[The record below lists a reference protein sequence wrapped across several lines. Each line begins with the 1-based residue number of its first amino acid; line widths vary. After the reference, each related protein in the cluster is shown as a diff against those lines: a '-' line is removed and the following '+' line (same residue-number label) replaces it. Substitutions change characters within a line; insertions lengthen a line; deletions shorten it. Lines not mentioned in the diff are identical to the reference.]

1 MSQSPTPSLVVN
13 VAMETHIGRQRQQNQ
28 DAIGHLVPP
37 DPAVLDELGQVFV
50 LADGVGG
57 LKGGDLASQYALSTI
72 ISSYYDQPEGSP
84 ADRLAR
90 AIAEANSIIYDEGQA
105 QGTTMATTVVAA
117 VVQGRDLIIGSV
129 GDSPA
134 YLIREGRPRKLTLDH
149 TVAAMSDTPPESESG
164 GRKLVRAL
172 GVAASVKVDIITGRV
187 RDGDCVVLC
196 SDGLTRYITPE
207 EIERITTDQPVEE
220 AAKTLIETAN
230 ERGGADNISVII
242 LRLVDEEIAQ
252 LPALDD
258 PMLGWGRPRRSERT
272 RVPTP
277 TVRVGSR
284 LKPSGEK
291 AEPVDNILRDLW
303 RILRGNTMLTAAG
316 MTVLLVIFVII
327 MLIIANSAGDD
338 QSAKNAAATEST
350 QRTATA
356 VLVSEITAQ
365 AADALTADA
374 IQAATAAE
382 AARLTLTPPT
392 PVPTSG
398 PQMSEGIW
406 FRVLEGDPIPAFR
419 EINGAGATAL
429 EAGSTYRVMGVDHGA
444 KNGPWYQVV
453 DNLGQET
460 RWVSGPSL
468 HARIVAIDASG
479 NPLPAD
485 QQPLDVPPPGNV
497 PPATAAPQGT
507 PVPFT
512 GTPGTPGTPPASPL
526 APGTATPPPIPYG
539 KESWSVGDQV
549 TTKDAL
555 DLCSVPDVT
564 ACDMGSVAA
573 GEVGTVVEGPVP
585 AGDHWWWKVEFED
598 GRTGWIAQVLLGS
611 AP

>member
-1 MSQSPTPSLVVN
+1 MSQSPTPSLVVS

-90 AIAEANSIIYDEGQA
+90 AIAEANSIIYEEGQA
-105 QGTTMATTVVAA
+105 QETTMATTVVAA
-117 VVQGRDLIIGSV
+117 VVQGRELIIGSV

-196 SDGLTRYITPE
+196 SDGLTRYVTPE
-207 EIERITTDQPVEE
+207 EIEHITTDQPVED
-220 AAKTLIETAN
+220 AAKALIEMAN
-230 ERGGADNISVII
+230 ERGGADNISLIV

-258 PMLGWGRPRRSERT
+258 PMLGWGRPRRSERA
-272 RVPTP
+272 RVPTQ

-284 LKPSGEK
+284 VTPSDDK
-291 AEPVDNILRDLW
+291 AEPVDNPLLDLW
-303 RILRGNTMLTAAG
+303 RFLRGNTMLTAAG
-316 MTVLLVIFVII
+316 MSVLLVIFVII
-327 MLIIANSAGDD
+327 MLIIASSGGDD
-338 QSAKNAAATEST
+338 QATKNAAATEST
-350 QRTATA
+350 QHTATA
-356 VLVSEITAQ
+356 ILVNDITVQ
-365 AADALTADA
+365 AADVLTADA

-382 AARLTLTPPT
+382 VARLTLTPPT
-392 PVPTSG
+392 PIPTSG
-398 PQMSEGIW
+398 PQMTEGIW
-406 FRVLEGDPIPAFR
+406 FRVLDGDPIPTYS
-419 EINGAGATAL
+419 EINGASATAL
-429 EAGSTYRVMGVDHGA
+429 EAGSTYRVMGVVHDA
-444 KNGPWYQVV
+444 ENGPWYQVV

-468 HARIVAIDASG
+468 HERIVAIDASG
-479 NPLPAD
+479 NPLPD
-485 QQPLDVPPPGNV
+485 GQQPLDVPLPGNGS
-497 PPATAAPQGT
+497 PATPAAQEH
-507 PVPFT
+507 VRAVHRHT
-512 GTPGTPGTPPASPL
+512 GHARHAAFESAHAERDH
-526 APGTATPPPIPYG
+526 APGDPVWRG
-539 KESWSVGDQV
+539 KLERGRRGHDQSR
-549 TTKDAL
+549 A
-555 DLCSVPDVT
+555 
-564 ACDMGSVAA
+564 
-573 GEVGTVVEGPVP
+573 GPVQR
-585 AGDHWWWKVEFED
+585 AGRHGV
-598 GRTGWIAQVLLGS
+598 
-611 AP
+611 